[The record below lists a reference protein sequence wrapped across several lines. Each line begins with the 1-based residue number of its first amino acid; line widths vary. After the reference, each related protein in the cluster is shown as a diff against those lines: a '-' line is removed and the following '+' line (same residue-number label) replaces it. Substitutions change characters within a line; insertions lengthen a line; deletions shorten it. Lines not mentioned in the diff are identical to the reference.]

1 MVLIYANPWCDLSH
15 WSVVSQ
21 NVHLYLWSWKKDVFS
36 GVIVALLSWFYPA
49 VAADVDSC
57 ECVLVSDRPERPE
70 TRDYRHGDGGRSEDG

>member
-21 NVHLYLWSWKKDVFS
+21 SVHLYLWSWKKDVFS

-49 VAADVDSC
+49 VAADDDSC
-57 ECVLVSDRPERPE
+57 ECILVSITVGVSPRLPRLVLSSSHC
-70 TRDYRHGDGGRSEDG
+70 RC